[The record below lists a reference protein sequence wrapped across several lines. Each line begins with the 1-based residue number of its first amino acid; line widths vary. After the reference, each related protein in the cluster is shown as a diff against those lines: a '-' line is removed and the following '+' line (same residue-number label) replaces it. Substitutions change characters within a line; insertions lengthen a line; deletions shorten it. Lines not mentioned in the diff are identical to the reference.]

1 MFLISKPQIN
11 TDIYLSHYGVFNITC
26 MYKVVSKPLESCD
39 QYVTQPIETNHI
51 LRPYIGTF
59 LPKEMN
65 LSGANGQGANLV
77 YLSIDVG
84 NNYTFRN
91 DIDVVDRPTRALKR
105 MMLMQVLDSEVST
118 VTNNQSI
125 ITVAITPQ
133 NFIVQEEV
141 EQRNS
146 TLISIIANFF
156 AYYTA
161 IVAFYAF
168 LFGVDLIS
176 PWGSVHNGCCGFKKL
191 KMRTEE
197 SLLPL
202 VNDDTGKHEDN
213 LELPQKVE
221 HLKKFEFFLKDYIV
235 DTSLLESI
243 KQQSSQRQEQQEQ
256 EEPLQYHNNTSMTS
270 QNG

>member
-26 MYKVVSKPLESCD
+26 MYKVVSKPL
-39 QYVTQPIETNHI
+39 ETNHI

-141 EQRNS
+141 EQ
-146 TLISIIANFF
+146 
-156 AYYTA
+156 
-161 IVAFYAF
+161 
-168 LFGVDLIS
+168 
-176 PWGSVHNGCCGFKKL
+176 
-191 KMRTEE
+191 
-197 SLLPL
+197 
-202 VNDDTGKHEDN
+202 
-213 LELPQKVE
+213 
-221 HLKKFEFFLKDYIV
+221 
-235 DTSLLESI
+235 
-243 KQQSSQRQEQQEQ
+243 
-256 EEPLQYHNNTSMTS
+256 
-270 QNG
+270 